1 MALAA
6 LPDRG
11 FNETP
16 EQGMT
21 GAGCGGEF
29 RVELATEKPRVI
41 GQLDHFHQPFIQRM
55 AGQRQTGGLQRLPV
69 TVVEFVTVA
78 VALGDHLFAVS
89 QPGE

>member
-21 GAGCGGEF
+21 GAGRGGEF
-29 RVELATEKPRVI
+29 RVELAAEKPRVI
-41 GQLDHFHQPFIQRM
+41 GQLDHFHQPFIPVSYTHLDVYKRQVDAQL
-55 AGQRQTGGLQRLPV
+55 AGPRPV
-69 TVVEFVTVA
+69 R
-78 VALGDHLFAVS
+78 
-89 QPGE
+89 